1 MARSILQQ
9 SLHNTMVSNQV
20 ATYRRAGHFGIRADH
35 IGHIGGA
42 PDDYLGHR
50 PDVTSYINGTLIICE
65 VETGD
70 SITTEETVRQIHAF
84 RQAANQLGA
93 LLHIVVPASAL
104 KTAQR
109 VLDAYKI
116 RVDHWWYLADH

>member
-1 MARSILQQ
+1 MARSFLQQ

-20 ATYRRAGHFGIRADH
+20 VTYRRAGHLGIRADH
-35 IGHIGGA
+35 IGHAEGA

-50 PDVTSYINGTLIICE
+50 PDVTSYINGNLVICE

-70 SITTEETVRQIHAF
+70 SITADETIRQIYAF

-104 KTAQR
+104 TTAQNI
-109 VLDAYKI
+109 LGTYKI
-116 RVDHWWYLADH
+116 RVDHWWYLAGH